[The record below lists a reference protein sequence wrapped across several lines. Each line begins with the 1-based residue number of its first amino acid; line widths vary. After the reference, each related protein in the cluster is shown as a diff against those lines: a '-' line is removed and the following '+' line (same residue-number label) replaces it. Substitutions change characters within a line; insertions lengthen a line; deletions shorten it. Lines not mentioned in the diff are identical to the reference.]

1 MRKARRMAGVCVLCL
16 PLVGVAAP
24 APGAIEI
31 ETTLAGCWTGVLQ
44 YRDYPSDR
52 LFDIPL
58 STKIRA
64 IADGHTFVRESRFD
78 DRPRR
83 QVYITALTQFSA
95 EGDRVAFASSRLGE
109 PIEVT
114 SDAVS
119 VTRLDDATHWAE
131 VYTRTGLDDEKPSD
145 ITVEVTRDGDTLTT
159 EKRVRNLDDPS
170 KTVRLRNRTV
180 LKRLPG
186 CGE

>member
-1 MRKARRMAGVCVLCL
+1 MGREWFANGSQMVRNWFANGSGVVRVWVDGPTPELPRMRKAGRMAGVCVLCL

-44 YRDYPSDR
+44 YRDYQSDR

-78 DRPRR
+78 DGPRR
-83 QVYITALTQFSA
+83 QVYITALTQFRPKVIVLPSHPRDS
-95 EGDRVAFASSRLGE
+95 GSR
-109 PIEVT
+109 
-114 SDAVS
+114 S
-119 VTRLDDATHWAE
+119 R
-131 VYTRTGLDDEKPSD
+131 
-145 ITVEVTRDGDTLTT
+145 
-159 EKRVRNLDDPS
+159 
-170 KTVRLRNRTV
+170 
-180 LKRLPG
+180 
-186 CGE
+186 